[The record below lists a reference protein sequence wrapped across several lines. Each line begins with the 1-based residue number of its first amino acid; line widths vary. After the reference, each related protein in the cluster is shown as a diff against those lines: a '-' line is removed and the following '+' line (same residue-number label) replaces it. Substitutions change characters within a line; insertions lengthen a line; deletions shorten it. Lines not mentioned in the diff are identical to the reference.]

1 MKLLSLYIFLASF
14 ATTFGAKFN
23 LRLLANTYSDSI
35 FSNYGLE
42 PVYQNDSYFD
52 GLVFLLGES
61 PVTFVYDN
69 ETQIV
74 SYTQNKKTY
83 YLYVQDDYLVGQ
95 TDIDIN
101 KVGSYNKFLMNMDG
115 TLWVTKINN
124 NVGYNL
130 FYTYPTKTQ
139 IINHKTFLSVFLLAD
154 QTQSLN
160 TQMFTI
166 VYDILGNSTNPI
178 LPYSSEQLATNITTI
193 TLINSTETL
202 SPNATVGG
210 TRISS
215 SSSGI
220 RYTSTVVKTET
231 PNFASPR
238 LCPYTSLMSTF
249 LFSLLAI
256 L

>member
-23 LRLLANTYSDSI
+23 LRLLANTYSDST
-35 FSNYGLE
+35 FSNYGLA

-52 GLVFLLGES
+52 GLVFLLGEN

-74 SYTQNKKTY
+74 SYTQNNKEY

-95 TDIDIN
+95 TDIDID
-101 KVGSYNKFLMNMDG
+101 KIGSYNKFLMNMDG

-130 FYTYPTKTQ
+130 FYTYPTKTE
-139 IINHKTFLSVFLLAD
+139 IYNHKTYLSVFLLAD
-154 QTQSLN
+154 QTQSLD

-166 VYDILGNSTNPI
+166 VYKISGNSTNPI
-178 LPYSSEQLATNITTI
+178 LPYSSEETATNITTI
-193 TLINSTETL
+193 TLINSTETS
-202 SPNATVGG
+202 SPNATAGG
-210 TRISS
+210 AHISS
-215 SSSGI
+215 STSGI
-220 RYTSTVVKTET
+220 RYTSTVIKTET
-231 PNFASPR
+231 QNYADRSS
-238 LCPYTSLMSTF
+238 CSYTSLMST
-249 LFSLLAI
+249 LLLSLLAI